1 MSVYVVETPKKG
13 VMKELVLWLNLPEKS
28 RNLTHGGGGGGCAR
42 RGRKVIQKKGK
53 RRVIRYGGK
62 KRWALLRELD
72 LKSTE
77 LRTETACKVTV

>member
-1 MSVYVVETPKKG
+1 MAKFTGKVEESDT
-13 VMKELVLWLNLPEKS
+13 W
-28 RNLTHGGGGGGCAR
+28 GGGGGCAR